1 MFDKNF
7 LHNVRRNALRKG
19 LWFRALDRMER
30 GILELTYSR
39 FDEVRSLGLARVI
52 VNILVK
58 LKEASKS
65 PFIKHVEAFGIKKVQ
80 YLVEQALKLRCKEAI
95 NWRNDRGFIQYIA
108 LIDFYNP
115 NRFNWRA
122 DL

>member
-30 GILELTYSR
+30 GILELSYSR

-95 NWRNDRGFIQYIA
+95 NWRNDRGFIQYVS